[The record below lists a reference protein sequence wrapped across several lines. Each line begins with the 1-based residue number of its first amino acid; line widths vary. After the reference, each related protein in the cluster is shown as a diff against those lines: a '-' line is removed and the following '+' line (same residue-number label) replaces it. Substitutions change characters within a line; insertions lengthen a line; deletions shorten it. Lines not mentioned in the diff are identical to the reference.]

1 MILGLGNTI
10 PSDSV
15 RQGLGGGGGGGGFDN
30 TYSLSMDGV
39 DDKVTFS
46 SISASDEF
54 TVSLWLKPTA
64 FNNNSASYVF
74 GIHNNNSNFLKLQ
87 SATSIQLYISYSFI
101 TLSNGGSGNDIA
113 LNQWQNLI
121 LIRNSSNVVTAYLNG
136 VAWSTSATVSSTLTI
151 NSIGRIINASFG
163 YNGSVD
169 EFSFW
174 QSDETANVST
184 IYNSGVPNDLTSL
197 NPVTWYRMGD
207 NGSYKSPQW
216 LIPENSNVA
225 NSRIS
230 NYSLQ
235 LDGVDDYIDFGDSD
249 TFSFGNGSTDSP
261 FSISAWVKMTDATT
275 FRIVT
280 KYDTSAKEYF
290 FATDSTDKVLFR
302 LYDDSTGGILGR
314 KYNTALT
321 SFQGQ
326 WIHLVATYDGS
337 GNNSGL
343 KIYLNGAQVDNGNVN
358 SGSYTA
364 MENTTQP
371 LEIGKLTT
379 TNANG
384 YIDETA
390 IFSSELT
397 SENVPAIY
405 NSGTP
410 TTLPVT
416 PVAHWKMGEEAN
428 FTDNWLVNNSALS
441 NYSTRSFNFDG
452 VDDRIDVGAVSFLP
466 SATNLTVST
475 WLKTSD
481 VTDNQ
486 VVFGDNSATPIFSF
500 EYWGSNN
507 RMYFEYGS
515 GLYCY
520 LTLNSV
526 VSNDVWHNLALVY
539 DGSGATNT
547 DKIKIYIN
555 GVDKSSSLTF
565 VGTVPT
571 ALNAS
576 IGNLWLGNGQNYN
589 SPFLGN
595 IDEFA
600 IWNSSLTQENITS
613 IYGGGTPS
621 SISSLSPIS
630 HWRMGEDATF
640 STNWSLPDNGSASNT
655 GTSANMTIADLEGD
669 APNYTGGG
677 LSNNMTI
684 EDRVGD
690 APNSTSNALSYNMT
704 ESDRE
709 TNVPS

>member
-15 RQGLGGGGGGGGFDN
+15 RQGLGGGGGGGFDN
-30 TYSLSMDGV
+30 TYSLAFDGV
-39 DDKVTFS
+39 DDFVKANLVDGGSIIGGSKTISWWMKLDQYNTTEMIMSIRGTSGADYFSAWKTNTGQVRFGCRGAVTHGRSADTTKYDVTTLTDWTHFLVTKKLGLFS
-46 SISASDEF
+46 RGEIVKIFINGVDVTGGNT
-54 TVSLWLKPTA
+54 TV
-64 FNNNSASYVF
+64 
-74 GIHNNNSNFLKLQ
+74 
-87 SATSIQLYISYSFI
+87 
-101 TLSNGGSGNDIA
+101 NGGVANEIKIGQIGN
-113 LNQWQNLI
+113 
-121 LIRNSSNVVTAYLNG
+121 
-136 VAWSTSATVSSTLTI
+136 
-151 NSIGRIINASFG
+151 IGYMGSLLH
-163 YNGSVD
+163 GSVD
-169 EFSFW
+169 ELAVFDGELDSPAEVA
-174 QSDETANVST
+174 S
-184 IYNSGVPNDLTSL
+184 IYNGGTPNDLTSL
-197 NPVTWYRMGD
+197 NPLVWYRMGD

-216 LIPENSNVA
+216 LIPNNSNKDKV
-225 NSRIS
+225 S
-230 NYSLQ
+230 NYSFDF
-235 LDGVDDYIDFGDSD
+235 DGVDDRVEFG
-249 TFSFGNGSTDSP
+249 
-261 FSISAWVKMTDATT
+261 
-275 FRIVT
+275 
-280 KYDTSAKEYF
+280 
-290 FATDSTDKVLFR
+290 
-302 LYDDSTGGILGR
+302 
-314 KYNTALT
+314 ALT
-321 SFQGQ
+321 NIVSSAPYSVSLWFKQS
-326 WIHLVATYDGS
+326 GS
-337 GNNSGL
+337 GNEFLISGGPTGASEFNAS
-343 KIYLNGAQVDNGNVN
+343 IYLRPADNQIWLDGSTAAQKWSWSNVNNDWQHLLFVDAGGGTYKLYSNGVSETLSSVTTYLGAQADLWIGARTSGNHFD
-358 SGSYTA
+358 G
-364 MENTTQP
+364 E
-371 LEIGKLTT
+371 
-379 TNANG
+379 
-384 YIDETA
+384 IDEVAFFNSDVSGDIAT
-390 IFSSELT
+390 L
-397 SENVPAIY
+397 Y

-410 TTLPVT
+410 TTLPSGA
-416 PVAHWKMGEEAN
+416 VAHYKMGEEAI
-428 FTDNWLVNNSALS
+428 FTSNWLVNNSALS

-452 VDDRIDVGAVSFLP
+452 VDDRVDVGAVSFLP

-500 EYWGSNN
+500 EYWGSAN

-520 LTLNSV
+520 LTLNLV

-571 ALNAS
+571 ALSAS

-709 TNVPS
+709 TDTP